1 MRKVVSSMAKR
12 NVRSEVSPL
21 SPSKLGPPLLLLP
34 SSSPFLSSSPL
45 TIVRAKERESFHERE
60 SHLVASIARIST
72 PPNSRRIPLR
82 GILKKKLTSH
92 ARHTRYNSKP
102 KHKD

>member
-1 MRKVVSSMAKR
+1 MAKR

-60 SHLVASIARIST
+60 SHLACVDIHASLLPLTLDISRAAPRCAR
-72 PPNSRRIPLR
+72 RAAVYQ
-82 GILKKKLTSH
+82 KKHTK
-92 ARHTRYNSKP
+92 HTR
-102 KHKD
+102 